1 MRPIPLHT
9 TRRLEV
15 SLTAKAH
22 FHMSRSRRWRT
33 KNTAGREQARAS
45 LAFAKMES
53 TTDYTA
59 WSNEK
64 LIERVTQ
71 LEAELKYKNARYDSN

>member
-1 MRPIPLHT
+1 MRPTPLHIA
-9 TRRLEV
+9 RRLEV
-15 SLTAKAH
+15 PLTAKAH

-33 KNTAGREQARAS
+33 KNTTGREQARAS
-45 LAFAKMES
+45 LAVAKMES

-59 WSNEK
+59 WSNER

-71 LEAELKYKNARYDSN
+71 LEAELKYKNERYSST